1 MSTAWTLV
9 ASVAVLG
16 VAAFLRTA
24 VRTIRQLARKD
35 IRRDLI
41 ALSPQQKLAA
51 ALVQA
56 GAATFAFAAPGA
68 DGRELMFGWLWWRTE
83 LDSDGTVLRDMGW
96 ALTYRRARRAA
107 GLPVRGKARGVEFVV
122 APSQTGLTDPNS
134 KSAIRA
140 ALLNRLH

>member
-9 ASVAVLG
+9 GG
-16 VAAFLRTA
+16 VAALGIAAVLRIA
-24 VRTIRQLARKD
+24 VRVVRQLARKD

-51 ALVQA
+51 TLVKA

-68 DGRELMFGWLWWRTE
+68 DGRELMIGWLWWRTE
-83 LDSDGTVLRDMGW
+83 LDSDGKVRRDMGW

-107 GLPVRGKARGVEFVV
+107 GLPVNMRARGVEFVV
-122 APSQTGLTDPNS
+122 APGQTGLTDPVGNDS
-134 KSAIRA
+134 STR
-140 ALLNRLH
+140 HS